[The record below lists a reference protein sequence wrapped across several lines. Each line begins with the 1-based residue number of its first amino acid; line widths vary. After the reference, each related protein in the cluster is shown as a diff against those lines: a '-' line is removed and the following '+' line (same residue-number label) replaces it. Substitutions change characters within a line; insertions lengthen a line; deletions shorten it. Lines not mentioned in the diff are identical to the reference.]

1 MEIWYLQCSLLLQLQ
16 AEEKLRGTFSGDK
29 NELLFSQFGINYN
42 NESELVRK
50 GTVLIRKKVP
60 VVLENGETRAK
71 SQIVEQT
78 TDLISDHFWTE
89 NEHLLK
95 P

>member
-1 MEIWYLQCSLLLQLQ
+1 LTPSQ

-29 NELLFSQFGINYN
+29 NELLFSKFGINYN
-42 NESELVRK
+42 NESDLVKK

-60 VVLENGETRAK
+60 ILLENGETRAK
-71 SQIVEQT
+71 SLISQQSV
-78 TDLISDHFWTE
+78 DLIGDQFWKE

-95 P
+95 L